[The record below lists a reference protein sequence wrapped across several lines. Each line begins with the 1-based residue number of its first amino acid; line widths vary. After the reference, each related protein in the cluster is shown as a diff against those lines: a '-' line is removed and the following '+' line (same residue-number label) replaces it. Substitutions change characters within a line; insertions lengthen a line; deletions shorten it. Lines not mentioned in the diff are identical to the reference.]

1 MQHTWCDLNSGSTTA
16 FMIIDLLSV
25 ESSWYC
31 SQLFS
36 TIICKHLRVISG
48 IVVGDAPVPDDN
60 LSGFPICLKKKLK
73 HSFNIKKNN
82 TTFNFY
88 PLIIRL
94 LDSNQNVSTFFI
106 NVFKNNDISVHLE
119 SLFHLSQNIS
129 SINSS
134 VSANCEKQNSLEY
147 DLTALRIFFE
157 NMIQGST
164 SP

>member
-1 MQHTWCDLNSGSTTA
+1 MFKKEIKT
-16 FMIIDLLSV
+16 
-25 ESSWYC
+25 
-31 SQLFS
+31 QLQ
-36 TIICKHLRVISG
+36 C
-48 IVVGDAPVPDDN
+48 
-60 LSGFPICLKKKLK
+60 
-73 HSFNIKKNN
+73 KKND